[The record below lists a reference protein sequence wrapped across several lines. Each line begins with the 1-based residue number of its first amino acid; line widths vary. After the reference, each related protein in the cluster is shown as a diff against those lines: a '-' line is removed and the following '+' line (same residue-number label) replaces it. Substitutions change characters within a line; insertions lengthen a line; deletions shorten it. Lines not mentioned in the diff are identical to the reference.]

1 MKKLWNWIDCKNFA
15 SGKKYALCLWLL
27 SLGWG
32 LLGFVLGLGV
42 QAVTS
47 AGKEWLLIFHR
58 LSHSD
63 LPRCGAPL
71 QRQASVPLKKPRP
84 WQFGTRL

>member
-1 MKKLWNWIDCKNFA
+1 MKKIWNWIDCKNFA

-47 AGKEWLLIFHR
+47 AGKEWLLIFTGYPILICPAAVLLYSGRHPF
-58 LSHSD
+58 H
-63 LPRCGAPL
+63 
-71 QRQASVPLKKPRP
+71 
-84 WQFGTRL
+84 